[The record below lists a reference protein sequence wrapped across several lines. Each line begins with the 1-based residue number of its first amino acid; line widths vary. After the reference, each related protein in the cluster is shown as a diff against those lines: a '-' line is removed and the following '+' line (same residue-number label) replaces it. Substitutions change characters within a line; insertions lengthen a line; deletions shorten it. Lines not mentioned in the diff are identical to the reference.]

1 MVCYCISLPNSMF
14 SDVMLEPEIN
24 HRGNIYI
31 TGIEKYYKSD
41 FFLKKKKP
49 IIKHSPTYHHSG
61 CSSLRFKYNRMGT
74 APSKAVRSIMIR
86 YLGYISISEPTP
98 GPRGK

>member
-31 TGIEKYYKSD
+31 TGIGKYYKSD
-41 FFLKKKKP
+41 FFLKKKKSQLLNIHQHTTILAAP
-49 IIKHSPTYHHSG
+49 ASD
-61 CSSLRFKYNRMGT
+61 SSTTGWGQHPQKQ
-74 APSKAVRSIMIR
+74 
-86 YLGYISISEPTP
+86 
-98 GPRGK
+98 